1 MQTPLHLLFIPI
13 TALTLITIMVI
24 QITDRELCLVAV
36 WVGDGEGMVGE
47 GEGDLA
53 GAPEAD
59 LAGAVLAEVPEV
71 DLAVAVVD
79 TAVAEVDIAKNRRP
93 SLLYKKVKNVD

>member
-79 TAVAEVDIAKNRRP
+79 IAKNRRP
-93 SLLYKKVKNVD
+93 SLLYKKVKNVH